1 MKQRAE
7 PNKTTSK
14 EFVLELSK
22 GQLPTMSKHPMKSS
36 RTSGVSAAMKKSNIP
51 LIKNR
56 LGYLE
61 Q

>member
-1 MKQRAE
+1 MKRTTE

-14 EFVLELSK
+14 EIVLELSK
-22 GQLPTMSKHPMKSS
+22 GQIPIAPRPMKTS
-36 RTSGVSAAMKKSNIP
+36 RTSGVSASMKKSNIP

-56 LGYLE
+56 LCYLE